1 MPPLNLFFFSLL
13 ANWWLWFK
21 SIAYTACLAQWSQ
34 KIFCKVFLHVVF
46 LKLSSNKCEILWN
59 EKSPMNISWKLSEP
73 DPERAGGDEE
83 RGCFWENMVSLA
95 APLRASQTQM
105 CTVHCTHTVQ
115 TQMCTV
121 HCLVYTQYTL
131 QYNLTLCKLK
141 KTLSAASTRPKCEK
155 YGCSSDSKVW
165 TIHTFFIAKYIS
177 VNETEKHILS
187 ESFTREND
195 VEAGPGVVAI

>member
-1 MPPLNLFFFSLL
+1 MRKVQWIFRE
-13 ANWWLWFK
+13 NW
-21 SIAYTACLAQWSQ
+21 
-34 KIFCKVFLHVVF
+34 
-46 LKLSSNKCEILWN
+46 
-59 EKSPMNISWKLSEP
+59 
-73 DPERAGGDEE
+73 
-83 RGCFWENMVSLA
+83 
-95 APLRASQTQM
+95 ASQTQSEQGEM
-105 CTVHCTHTVQ
+105 RKEVAFEKTWFLSRLHCEPARPKCALFTVHTLYRPKCALFTVHCS
-115 TQMCTV
+115 
-121 HCLVYTQYTL
+121 VYTQYTL

>member
-1 MPPLNLFFFSLL
+1 
-13 ANWWLWFK
+13 
-21 SIAYTACLAQWSQ
+21 
-34 KIFCKVFLHVVF
+34 
-46 LKLSSNKCEILWN
+46 
-59 EKSPMNISWKLSEP
+59 
-73 DPERAGGDEE
+73 
-83 RGCFWENMVSLA
+83 MVSLA

-121 HCLVYTQYTL
+121 HCSVYTQYTL
-131 QYNLTLCKLK
+131 QYNLTLCKLR
-141 KTLSAASTRPKCEK
+141 KTLFAASTRPKCEK

-187 ESFTREND
+187 ETFTREND